1 MKTAD
6 DYSCTYVP
14 LSTNIILAAYQRNA
28 TSRVI
33 VIDIDTESWTD
44 PGFPFVDVSKVARI
58 SDTSFTLIGA
68 TSHSPTGL
76 YHLSIDNSSQK
87 ILKSS
92 ADFGIPDSL
101 FSPSQHISFP
111 RVIGT
116 YRIGAAYA
124 IVLLPH
130 NPEYQAPKGTLPPLI
145 MHLHGGPTSHVS
157 PSLSMAS
164 QYWTSRGYAFV
175 SVNYAGSTGYG
186 RAYRDLLNGSWGI
199 LDVAD
204 AASCAAYLSN
214 SLQVDPSRIGIRGGS
229 SGGYG
234 VLQALCDHPQIWAG
248 GISSYGISSLEALI
262 EDTHKYE
269 SHYMDRL
276 LFKDGMST
284 QEKELILHDR
294 APLYHAG
301 NITAPV
307 LLLQGSEDKVVP
319 PNQTRDMER
328 KILENGGTVRVVI
341 FEGEG
346 HGFRQEQ
353 NIQKSLEEEEKWFRT
368 TLIRE

>member
-1 MKTAD
+1 M
-6 DYSCTYVP
+6 
-14 LSTNIILAAYQRNA
+14 
-28 TSRVI
+28 
-33 VIDIDTESWTD
+33 
-44 PGFPFVDVSKVARI
+44 F
-58 SDTSFTLIGA
+58 
-68 TSHSPTGL
+68 
-76 YHLSIDNSSQK
+76 
-87 ILKSS
+87 
-92 ADFGIPDSL
+92 
-101 FSPSQHISFP
+101 
-111 RVIGT
+111 
-116 YRIGAAYA
+116 
-124 IVLLPH
+124 LLPH
-130 NPEYQAPKGTLPPLI
+130 NPDYQAPKGSLPPLV
-145 MHLHGGPTSHVS
+145 MDLHGGPTAHVS

-204 AASCAAYLSN
+204 AASCAAYLCS
-214 SLQVDPSRIGIRGGS
+214 SLQVDSSRIGIRGGS

-234 VLQALCDHPQIWAG
+234 VLQALCDYPQIWAG
-248 GISSYGISSLEALI
+248 GISLYGISSLKALM

-276 LFKDGMST
+276 LFKDDTSA
-284 QEKELILHDR
+284 QERERILHDR
-294 APLYHAG
+294 TPLSHAS

-319 PNQTRDMER
+319 PNQTRDMEK
-328 KILENGGTVRVVI
+328 KIADNGGKVRMVI

-353 NIQKSLEEEEKWFRT
+353 NIKKSLEEEEKWLHT